1 MFIQTFT
8 CMCSH
13 ASHITWFIS
22 YLHMNMYVRWHM
34 AMVEKVLDPFRNL
47 SLAHSHNINIFA
59 YIHIS
64 IYTRVLY
71 IFNNLYIYIYILCI
85 YIYIHVTDHIYTQ
98 SPLTSPNFLYKTG
111 VEAPYKPGFAQ
122 DLHRNQCDATACF
135 VENNGFQ
142 GQANQF
148 VVFS

>member
-59 YIHIS
+59 YMHIF

-71 IFNNLYIYIYILCI
+71 IYNNIYIVYIYIYTC
-85 YIYIHVTDHIYTQ
+85 YRPYVYIYTQ
-98 SPLTSPNFLYKTG
+98 SHLTSPNFLYKTG
-111 VEAPYKPGFAQ
+111 VEAPYKSGFAQ
-122 DLHRNQCDATACF
+122 DLHRNQRDATVCF